1 MNIGGGWS
9 PSVPPVPDAI
19 AAKES
24 LLTAQ
29 DRVQDLNQRAWDH
42 AVDRGDNPYT
52 HIVSSARV
60 AAARRGDWSLTVSE
74 QRPVPRHWLEPL
86 AGARVLCLAS
96 GGGQQAPILAAAGA
110 AVTVVDL
117 SSRQLDQDRFVADR
131 DGLEITTVQADMAD
145 LSALPD
151 QGFDLLINPVS
162 TLFVPDLTPVW
173 AECHRVLVDGGA
185 LISGFL
191 NPDEFVFDSD
201 ALDDHGVF
209 VVKNPLPYSEI
220 DSLSPEA
227 RRQRQREHQPFHF
240 SHTMEAQI
248 GGLIAAGFIIDGFY
262 EDRRTEADGNPVRHF
277 MPSVFVMRAR
287 KV

>member
-1 MNIGGGWS
+1 M
-9 PSVPPVPDAI
+9 
-19 AAKES
+19 
-24 LLTAQ
+24 TAQ
-29 DRVQDLNQRAWDH
+29 DRVQDINQQAWDH

-131 DGLEITTVQADMAD
+131 DGLEIATVQADMAD

-227 RRQRQREHQPFHF
+227 RQRRRQENGPFHF

-248 GGLIAAGFIIDGFY
+248 GGVIAAGFTIDGFY
-262 EDRRTEADGNPVRHF
+262 EDRRTEADGNPIRHF

>member
-1 MNIGGGWS
+1 M
-9 PSVPPVPDAI
+9 PPLPGVI
-19 AAKES
+19 ASKEDP
-24 LLTAQ
+24 LAPAR
-29 DRVQDLNQRAWDH
+29 RVQDLNRHAWDH

-52 HIVSSARV
+52 QIVSAARV
-60 AAARRGDWSLTVSE
+60 AAARHGDWSLTVSE

-86 AGARVLCLAS
+86 TGARVLCLAS

-131 DGLEITTVQADMAD
+131 DGLEITTIQADMAD
-145 LSALPD
+145 LGVLPD
-151 QGFDLLINPVS
+151 RGFDLLVNPVS
-162 TLFVPDLTPVW
+162 TLFVPDLAPVW
-173 AECHRVLVDGGA
+173 AECHRVLVDGGI

-201 ALDDHGVF
+201 ALDNDGVF
-209 VVKNPLPYSEI
+209 VVTNPLPYSEI

-227 RRQRQREHQPFHF
+227 RQQRRQDSGMFHF
-240 SHTMEAQI
+240 SHTMETQI
-248 GGLIAAGFIIDGFY
+248 GGLLAAGFTLNGFY
-262 EDRRTEADGNPVRHF
+262 EDRRTEADGNPIRHF
-277 MPSVFVMRAR
+277 MPSVFVLRAR